1 MKTFLRLLSYCKP
14 YNGYIIP
21 YFFYTIFH
29 TLFGILNFTLLIP
42 LLNTLFGKQE
52 SNSSKIFTQ
61 PSFELSIDFA
71 KKYFSYLIDTITQ
84 KYTPEQTLLIM
95 CCVII
100 VSVLFSNFF
109 KYLSILRV
117 EFFKTHLVKLLRNK
131 LFEKYNELDIA
142 YFSDKRKGDLMTK
155 SIADT
160 IEVEGAMASLMGAF
174 FSNPIMI
181 IMYFVAL
188 FTISPSLTFFT
199 LIIIPLS
206 GGLIS
211 FLVKKMKKRA
221 GQWLDEFG
229 KLNSI
234 LEEGISYV
242 KITNAFNAQKYL
254 VNRFVSQNEKFTQI
268 YRKMISKNELS
279 SPFSEFSG
287 ILVICFIILYGGSL
301 VLGKDPS
308 LSASAFIAYIT
319 IFSQI
324 LKPSKEISNAFISA
338 QRSLAAA
345 ERILEILETKSKIA
359 DIPNPKILTEF
370 QSEIEFR
377 NLSFAYERKNVL
389 KNINFTI
396 KKGQTFALVGTSGGG
411 KSTLADLIPRFYDP
425 TDGEIRIDGTNL
437 KDISV
442 FSLRNQIGIVTQE
455 ALLFNDSIY
464 NNIVFGMENV
474 SKTDVEN
481 AAKVA
486 NAFDF
491 ISKTENGFDTFIGD
505 RGVKLSGGQ
514 KQRISIA
521 RAILRNPAILI
532 LDEATSAL
540 DTESEKLV
548 QDALEN
554 LMKHRTCIVIAHR
567 LSTIKNAD
575 TILVIK
581 DGQIIEQG
589 THRELSLIKDG
600 IYQKLSQMQNTK
612 SLEV

>member
-464 NNIVFGMENV
+464 NNIVFGMENA

>member
-21 YFFYTIFH
+21 YFFYTIFY

-52 SNSSKIFTQ
+52 SNSNLVLTQ
-61 PSFELSIDFA
+61 PSFELSIDFV
-71 KKYFSYLIDTITQ
+71 KKYFSYLIDTVTQ

-95 CCVII
+95 CSVII

-254 VNRFVSQNEKFTQI
+254 VNKFVSQNEKFTQI

-359 DIPNPKILTEF
+359 DVLNPKILTEF

-411 KSTLADLIPRFYDP
+411 KSTLADLVPRFYDP
-425 TDGEIRIDGTNL
+425 TEGEIRIDGTNL
-437 KDISV
+437 KDISI

-474 SKTDVEN
+474 SKIDVEN

-612 SLEV
+612 SIEV

>member
-52 SNSSKIFTQ
+52 SNSSSVFTQ
-61 PSFELSIDFA
+61 PSFELSIDFV
-71 KKYFSYLIDTITQ
+71 KKYFSYLINTITQ

-155 SIADT
+155 SITDT

-181 IMYFVAL
+181 MMYFVAL
-188 FTISPSLTFFT
+188 FTISPNLTFFT

-254 VNRFVSQNEKFTQI
+254 VNKFVSQNEKFTQI

-345 ERILEILETKSKIA
+345 ERILEILETKSKIM

-370 QSEIEFR
+370 QSQIEFR

-425 TDGEIRIDGTNL
+425 TEGEIRIDGINL

>member
-1 MKTFLRLLSYCKP
+1 MKTFLRLLQYCKP
-14 YNGYIIP
+14 YSGYVIP
-21 YFFYTIFH
+21 YFLYTIFY

-42 LLNTLFGKQE
+42 LLNTLFGKQGKNATLVLE
-52 SNSSKIFTQ
+52 TPK
-61 PSFELSIDFA
+61 FELSLDFF
-71 KKYFSYLIDTITQ
+71 KNYFSYIIDSISQ

-95 CCVII
+95 CGVII
-100 VSVLFSNFF
+100 TSVLCSNVF
-109 KYLSILRV
+109 KYLAILRV
-117 EFFKTHLVKLLRNK
+117 EFFKTHLVQQLRNK
-131 LFEKYNELDIA
+131 LFEKYNYLDLA

-160 IEVEGAMASLMGAF
+160 IEIEGAMASLMGAF
-174 FSNPIMI
+174 FSNPVMV
-181 IMYFVAL
+181 IMYFIAL
-188 FTISPSLTFFT
+188 FAISPSLTFFT
-199 LIIIPLS
+199 IIIIPLS
-206 GGLIS
+206 GGIIS
-211 FLVKKMKKRA
+211 FLIKKMKNRA
-221 GQWLDEFG
+221 GQWLNEFS

-242 KITNAFNAQKYL
+242 KITNAFNAQRYL
-254 VNRFVSQNEKFTQI
+254 VNRFITQNEKFTNI

-279 SPFSEFSG
+279 SPFSEFAG

-301 VLGKDPS
+301 VLGKDS
-308 LSASAFIAYIT
+308 TLTASAFIAYIT

-324 LKPSKEISNAFISA
+324 LKPSKEISNAFISV

-345 ERILEILETKSKIA
+345 ERVLEILETKSKIVDSPHA
-359 DIPNPKILTEF
+359 IELQEF
-370 QSEIEFR
+370 TSSIEIREV
-377 NLSFAYERKNVL
+377 SFAYEKKNVL
-389 KNINFTI
+389 KNLSFTI
-396 KKGQTFALVGTSGGG
+396 YKGQTIALVGTSGGG

-425 TDGEIRIDGTNL
+425 TEGGIYIDGNNL
-437 KDISV
+437 TAISLH
-442 FSLRNQIGIVTQE
+442 SLRNHIGIVTQE

-474 SKTDVEN
+474 TKAQVED

-491 ISKTENGFDTFIGD
+491 IVKTENGFDTYIGD

-521 RAILRNPAILI
+521 RAVLRNPAILI

-548 QDALEN
+548 QDALEK
-554 LMKHRTCIVIAHR
+554 LMQSRTSIVIAHR

-575 TILVIK
+575 KILVIK
-581 DGQIIEQG
+581 DGQIVEQG
-589 THRELSLIKDG
+589 THKELSNLNEG
-600 IYQKLSQMQNTK
+600 MYQKLNLMQNTK
-612 SLEV
+612 TV

>member
-1 MKTFLRLLSYCKP
+1 MKKYSKIIAYCKP
-14 YNGYIIP
+14 YSGYIIP
-21 YFFYTIFH
+21 YFFYTIFYSI
-29 TLFGILNFTLLIP
+29 FGVFNYAMLIP
-42 LLNTLFGKQE
+42 LLNTLFGKT
-52 SNSSKIFTQ
+52 NTTLKPILTL
-61 PSFELSIDFA
+61 PNFEISVNYIKL
-71 KKYFSYLIDTITQ
+71 YFQYLIEKLTFQ
-84 KYTPEQTLLIM
+84 NSPQTALMIM
-95 CCVII
+95 CSVI
-100 VSVLFSNFF
+100 VFSVLMSNIF
-109 KYLSILRV
+109 KYLSILNV
-117 EFFKTHLVKLLRNK
+117 NFFKAHLVKSLRNK
-131 LFEKYNELDIA
+131 LFEKYNSLDMG

-155 SIADT
+155 SMSDIV
-160 IEVEGAMASLMGAF
+160 EVENALSQLLSAF
-174 FSNPIMI
+174 FSNPII
-181 IMYFVAL
+181 LIMYFGAL
-188 FTISPSLTFFT
+188 FTISSSLTFFT
-199 LIIIPLS
+199 LIIIPVS
-206 GGLIS
+206 GGIIAI
-211 FLVKKMKKRA
+211 LVKKIKKKSA
-221 GQWLDEFG
+221 ELLDELG
-229 KLNSI
+229 TLNSI

-254 VNRFVSQNEKFTQI
+254 VSKFVTQNEK
-268 YRKMISKNELS
+268 YNKMYEKMIARNELS

-287 ILVICFIILYGGSL
+287 ILIICFIILYGGSL
-301 VLGKDPS
+301 VLGKDSS
-308 LSASAFIAYIT
+308 LTASAFIAYIT

-324 LKPSKEISNAFISA
+324 IKPAKEISNTFISS

-389 KNINFTI
+389 KKINFTI

-425 TDGEIRIDGTNL
+425 TDGEIRIDGINL

-612 SLEV
+612 SLEI